1 MLSFF
6 SLENF
11 GEYFKAY
18 IPTWI
23 ITGVIFATSFIMEVT
38 CEPFKRHFVLSDPSI
53 SYPFSY
59 HERFNDTSLWL
70 SAVVVPYIVMV
81 GISLYK
87 YLFGLTQDKT
97 KCFHILHVTT
107 LAFFLAMG
115 INGIVTEFLKLRI
128 GKLRPDFLE
137 RCGPTIDSTAALIG
151 KVYNETICSKPL
163 GELLFKDGFKSCP
176 SGHSSFAWCGFN
188 FLNLWISGQLH
199 IHTPLDQDI
208 NPISSPSQNS
218 RYHRFHLLQL
228 VNLIPFACALQ
239 ICLSRS
245 QDYRHDFID
254 ISLGSFIGFAIS
266 TFIYSQFFRSIFGY
280 HSSETKFSDYQVLNP
295 YNDIPL

>member
-1 MLSFF
+1 MLSF
-6 SLENF
+6 SPLENC
-11 GEYFKAY
+11 GEYLKAY

-23 ITGVIFATSFIMEVT
+23 VTGAIFAISFIMELT

-59 HERFNDTSLWL
+59 HERFNDTNLWL
-70 SAVVVPYIVMV
+70 SAVLVPYVVMI
-81 GISLYK
+81 GISSLK
-87 YLFGLTQDKT
+87 HLFGGEQNTPKYA
-97 KCFHILHVTT
+97 HILHITT

-115 INGIVTEFLKLRI
+115 INGFVTEFLKLRI

-137 RCGPTIDSTAALIG
+137 RCGPTIDSSAALIG

-163 GELLFKDGFKSCP
+163 GEILFKDGFKSCP

-199 IHTPLDQDI
+199 LHSPLDQDI
-208 NPISSPSQNS
+208 DPIANPSQNS
-218 RYHRFHLLQL
+218 KYHRFHLLQL
-228 VNLIPFACALQ
+228 VNLVPIGCALQ
-239 ICLSRS
+239 ISLSRS

-254 ISLGSFIGFAIS
+254 ISLGSFIGFAVS
-266 TFIYSQFFRSIFGY
+266 TFIYCQFFRSIFGY
-280 HSSETKFSDYQVLNP
+280 HSSETKFSDYQVMNS